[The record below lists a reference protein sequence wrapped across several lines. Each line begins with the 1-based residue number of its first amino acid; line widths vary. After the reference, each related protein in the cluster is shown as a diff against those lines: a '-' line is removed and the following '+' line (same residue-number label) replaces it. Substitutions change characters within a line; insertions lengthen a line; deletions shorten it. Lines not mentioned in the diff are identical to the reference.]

1 MVIVPDPLDGSGAP
15 RVEAFSDCWPDVES
29 DECGDEPIGRENGSV
44 PEPMDDEHALS
55 AMHITTIA
63 ADVGIT
69 RRRFTLSSSDLD
81 PNSPKSTARVWNRG
95 TRVHSSRVVGH
106 D

>member
-1 MVIVPDPLDGSGAP
+1 MVIVPVPLDGSGAP

-44 PEPMDDEHALS
+44 PEPMDEEHALS
-55 AMHITTIA
+55 AMHITTLA
-63 ADVGIT
+63 
-69 RRRFTLSSSDLD
+69 
-81 PNSPKSTARVWNRG
+81 TARVWNRG